1 MQAAGLYSPGNS
13 PLHRWHPLTKASLA
27 ASAVPLTFLPWPFG
41 LFTLVPYAA
50 LALVAGRRFALTWVR
65 RLLLVVGPIAL
76 SLVLVQ
82 GFFFPSAQE
91 VLWQLGPLSLKR
103 EGLAFAA
110 LIAGRLAVMVGAV
123 LIMLLA
129 TRPSELEQALTEAGV
144 PRELGYIVLAATNL
158 MAHVQQRAATIVMA
172 QQARALALEGSLWR
186 RGKALLPL
194 LGPLLLG
201 AVHEAE
207 ARALALEARGF
218 RTPGPKTRLRAL
230 PDSARQ
236 RLIRWL
242 LPAAS
247 LALFLVAHLLAR
259 GAG

>member
-1 MQAAGLYSPGNS
+1 MQAAGLYLPGDS

-27 ASAVPLTFLPWPFG
+27 ASAVPLAFLPWPYG
-41 LFTLVPYAA
+41 LLALLPYAVLA
-50 LALVAGRRFALTWVR
+50 LAAGRRFAWTWLR
-65 RLLLVVGPIAL
+65 RLVLVVGPVAL

-82 GFFFPSAQE
+82 GFFFPGAQE

-103 EGLAFAA
+103 DGLAFAA
-110 LIAGRLAVMVGAV
+110 LIIGRLAVMVGAV
-123 LIMLLA
+123 LVMLLA
-129 TRPSELEQALTEAGV
+129 TRASELEQALSDAGL
-144 PRELGYIVLAATNL
+144 PRELGYIVLAAMNL
-158 MAHVQQRAATIVMA
+158 IAHVQQRAATIVMA

-201 AVHEAE
+201 VVHEAE

-218 RTPGPKTRLRAL
+218 RTPGPKTRLRTL
-230 PDSARQ
+230 PDSPRQ
-236 RLIRWL
+236 RLTRWL